1 VLPLLQKSS
10 HRWFVYLGTGL
21 CLMCFLTVGHAFV
34 ANFSRLQDLAQARY
48 GPSGRQAMEDWQRL
62 LERAIGLNSDQ
73 QLLEIN
79 NFINRRMIYVEDLQL
94 WGQKDYWATPLE
106 SLGRGAGDCEDSAL
120 AKYISL
126 LQLGVA
132 DEKLRLIYVR
142 ARTDGVARAHMVLGY
157 YPSIEQEPLVLD
169 SLRNEILPASAR
181 IDLVPVFSFN
191 ASGLWVGG
199 QSAAVTSPA
208 ARLSNW
214 RSVLER
220 MHLEDWR

>member
-1 VLPLLQKSS
+1 MLHLLQKFS
-10 HRWFVYLGTGL
+10 HRWFL
-21 CLMCFLTVGHAFV
+21 CLGAGLGLMCSLVAGHAFV

-48 GPSGRQAMEDWQRL
+48 GPSGRQTMEDWQRL
-62 LERAIGLNSDQ
+62 LERAAGLNSDQ

-79 NFINRRMIYVEDLQL
+79 NFINRRVIFAEDLQF

-126 LQLGVA
+126 LQLEVA
-132 DEKLRLIYVR
+132 DEQLRLIYVR
-142 ARTDGVARAHMVLGY
+142 AKIDGLARAHMVLGY
-157 YPSIEQEPLVLD
+157 YPSLEQEPLILD
-169 SLRNEILPASAR
+169 SLRHEILPASAR

-220 MHLEDWR
+220 MHLEGWR